1 MPWVRSTQL
10 GRTQAHLLHT
20 SIYSSRVHTHTHTS
34 AVVDSVIIALASS
47 QRRQHHVRS
56 TSSSLSS
63 NASTCMSPPP
73 LPPPTAAC
81 SADTDP
87 SEPPAPPPPRPRAL
101 RAPGTTQ
108 TTCTN
113 RIGGFV
119 VNRIV
124 LTGRS
129 SRVCLV
135 LAKPD
140 RSLLR
145 TVDTKLVGKKEER
158 K

>member
-1 MPWVRSTQL
+1 MPLLVATVVLTHNIIVATRSRPSCMPWARSTQL

-20 SIYSSRVHTHTHTS
+20 PIYSSRAHTHTHTS

-56 TSSSLSS
+56 TTSSLSS

-113 RIGGFV
+113 RRMF
-119 VNRIV
+119 
-124 LTGRS
+124 
-129 SRVCLV
+129 CCQ
-135 LAKPD
+135 
-140 RSLLR
+140 
-145 TVDTKLVGKKEER
+145 
-158 K
+158 